1 MKSCKGIMKPVF
13 GVVADDLTGGMETA
27 AMLIAAGIDCAFV
40 TDPEL
45 VATIGD
51 IPAIVVAQKT
61 RVIPADEAV
70 ARSGKAARALLARGA
85 RQIFFK
91 YCATF
96 DSTDRGNIGPVADM
110 LMQLTGADHTA
121 FCPASPSLRRTV
133 YNGHLFLGTELISDS
148 PKRNDPLT
156 PMTDPDLVRVLQ
168 RQTPTRVGHLAHP
181 SVSAGPAHLEQAI
194 ASATGQG
201 VRYFITDAIYDRD
214 LDVLAELTSDWK
226 LMTGNATIV
235 QHYPAIWKAQGLVAP
250 TSNRARLP
258 AVDGSGVVLAG
269 SCAERTLEQL
279 AEFERHRPVLR
290 MNLLAADDVGSAVGV
305 ALDWVRPRLKDGP
318 IAIST
323 SESPEVVKMVQ
334 ERYGREGAAQLA
346 ETILG
351 RLAVSL
357 RGAGVRRFV
366 VAGGETSGSIVDHLG
381 IRSLRVG
388 PYGGPG
394 IGTATTDDADPIAL
408 CLKSG
413 KLGPV
418 DLFMTTLK
426 SMLNPEDAN

>member
-1 MKSCKGIMKPVF
+1 MRPVL

-27 AMLIAAGIDCAFV
+27 AMLIAAGIECAFV
-40 TDPEL
+40 SDPDL
-45 VATIGD
+45 VATLGD
-51 IPAIVVAQKT
+51 VPAIVVAQKT
-61 RVIPADEAV
+61 RVIAADEAV
-70 ARSGKAARALLARGA
+70 AKNEKAARALLARGT

-110 LMQLTGADHTA
+110 LMRLTGANHTA

-168 RQTPTRVGHLAHP
+168 RQTQTRVGLLAHP
-181 SVSAGPAHLEQAI
+181 LVSAGPADLERAI

-201 VRYFITDAIYDRD
+201 FRYFITDAIYDRD
-214 LDVLAELTSDWK
+214 LDVLAALTSNWK

-235 QHYPAIWKAQGLVAP
+235 QHYPAIWRAQGLVAP
-250 TSNRARLP
+250 TGKQARLP
-258 AVDGSGVVLAG
+258 AVNGSGVVLAG

-279 AEFERHRPVLR
+279 AEFEKFRPVFR
-290 MNLLAADDVGSAVGV
+290 MNLLAADDVEPAVGT
-305 ALDWVRPRLKDGP
+305 ALDWARPRLKDGP
-318 IAIST
+318 VAIST
-323 SESPEVVKMVQ
+323 SESPEIVKLVQ

-351 RLAVSL
+351 RLAVAL
-357 RGAGVRRFV
+357 RAAGVRRFV

-394 IGTATTDDADPIAL
+394 IGTATTDEADPIAL

-418 DLFMTTLK
+418 DLFLTTLE
-426 SMLNPEDAN
+426 SMLHPEKMN

>member
-1 MKSCKGIMKPVF
+1 MKPVF
-13 GVVADDLTGGMETA
+13 GVVADDLTGGLETA

-40 TDPEL
+40 TDPDL
-45 VATIGD
+45 VANVGD
-51 IPAIVVAQKT
+51 VPAIVVAQKT
-61 RVIPADEAV
+61 RVIPADDAV
-70 ARSGKAARALLARGA
+70 ARIEKAAQALLARGA
-85 RQIFFK
+85 RQLFFK

-110 LMQLTGADHTA
+110 LMQLTGADYTA
-121 FCPASPSLRRTV
+121 FCPASPSLHRTV

-168 RQTPTRVGHLAHP
+168 RQTSTRVGLLAHP
-181 SVSAGPAHLEQAI
+181 LICAGLAHLERAI

-201 VRYFITDAIYDRD
+201 IRYFITDAIYERD
-214 LDVLAELTSDWK
+214 LDVLAALTSDWK

-235 QHYPAIWKAQGLVAP
+235 QHYPAIWRAQGLIPA
-250 TSNRARLP
+250 TGNRVGLP
-258 AVDGSGVVLAG
+258 AVDGGGVVLAG

-279 AEFERHRPVLR
+279 ADFEKCRPVLR
-290 MNLLAADDVGSAVGV
+290 MNLLAVDDVESAVGSA
-305 ALDWVRPRLKDGP
+305 LDWARPRLEAGP
-318 IAIST
+318 VAIST
-323 SESPEVVKMVQ
+323 SESPEVVKLVQ
-334 ERYGREGAAQLA
+334 ERHGRKGAAELA

-351 RLAVSL
+351 RLALSL
-357 RGAGVRRFV
+357 RDAGVRRFV
-366 VAGGETSGSIVDHLG
+366 VAGGETSGAIVDHLD

-394 IGTATTDDADPIAL
+394 IGTAATDGADPIAL

-426 SMLNPEDAN
+426 SMQNPENAN

>member
-1 MKSCKGIMKPVF
+1 MTKLIF

-27 AMLIAAGIDCAFV
+27 AMLVAAGIECGFV
-40 TDPEL
+40 TDPDL
-45 VATIGD
+45 VGSCGD
-51 IPAIVVAQKT
+51 VPAIVIAQKT
-61 RVIPADEAV
+61 RVIPANIAV
-70 ARSGKAARALLARGA
+70 GMTAKATRALLARDV

-96 DSTDRGNIGPVADM
+96 DSTDQGNIGPVSDL
-110 LMQLTGADHTA
+110 LMQLTSAEYTA
-121 FCPASPSLRRTV
+121 FCPASPALRRTF

-168 RQTPTRVGHLAHP
+168 RQTRAKVGLLAH
-181 SVSAGPAHLEQAI
+181 SQVDAGADSAGRVI
-194 ASATGQG
+194 AEATARGT
-201 VRYFITDAIYDRD
+201 RYFIADAIYDRD
-214 LDVLAELTSDWK
+214 LNTLATLTCDWK

-235 QHYPAIWKAQGLVAP
+235 QHYPDIWKARGLVAADRSP
-250 TSNRARLP
+250 PRLRAVGGGG
-258 AVDGSGVVLAG
+258 AVLAG

-279 AEFERHRPVLR
+279 AEFEKSHPLHRINL
-290 MNLLAADDVGSAVGV
+290 MNAEDVAATVGD
-305 ALDWVRPRLKDGP
+305 ALDWARPRLGRGP
-318 IAIST
+318 VGFAT
-323 SESPEVVKMVQ
+323 SGAPEAVKMAQ
-334 ERYGREGAAQLA
+334 QRYGREGAAELA

-357 RGAGVRRFV
+357 RGVGVRRFV
-366 VAGGETSGSIVDHLG
+366 VAGGETSGSIVEQLG
-381 IRSLRVG
+381 IRRLRVG

-394 IGTATTDDADPIAL
+394 IGTAVTEDEDPVAL

-418 DLFMTTLK
+418 DLFATTLEA
-426 SMLNPEDAN
+426 MLNPEAVN